1 MSKTRETAIISSNR
15 TKRKEALKESVDKYL
30 EAIETQIGD
39 LKQVGKNALV
49 IGGVIVA
56 AYAITQLL
64 LPSERKE
71 NEVLP
76 LNNHR
81 EEEEESLIW
90 AAMKGAAT
98 TLLLTLAKEK
108 LMDLIEHL
116 TQQDAETNS

>member
-1 MSKTRETAIISSNR
+1 VSKTRETAIITGNR
-15 TKRKEALKESVDKYL
+15 TERKEALKESVDKYL

-39 LKQVGKNALV
+39 LKQVGRNTLV

-56 AYAITQLL
+56 AYAVTQLL
-64 LPSERKE
+64 LPPAND
-71 NEVLP
+71 NEEVEP
-76 LNNHR
+76 HNNYQ
-81 EEEEESLIW
+81 EDKGDSLVW